1 MGLGEEMTVKRIH
14 IQRPKTRRER
24 DWREALTAEARDPDV
39 VGAKAHA
46 RGAVS
51 RRQVNGQVSRP
62 ARNPRMQAG

>member
-1 MGLGEEMTVKRIH
+1 MKRRNVQI
-14 IQRPKTRRER
+14 RTPRARREL
-24 DWREALTAEARDPDV
+24 DHQDGPPPGLRDPDV
-39 VGAKAHA
+39 VRAKAHA